1 MAGKLRIAVAG
12 AGLFGREH
20 IRTLAGM
27 DGVEIAGIA
36 EPNEA
41 GRKKVAADHG
51 IGLAVAGVAEL
62 LDRARPDG
70 LVIAS
75 PGHTHVAIAKLA
87 LERDIPILLE
97 KPVGMN
103 VADAEVLIAA
113 EKASRGFV
121 LPGHILRFAA
131 PYRTTV
137 AVAQSG
143 EIGDIISV
151 TARNHRDD
159 SHAVRYPDIDPVLMT
174 MVHDIDL
181 AIWASGAGLAEVL
194 AYRRPKGTF
203 RSETLVTGRGEG
215 GALWHMTSAWTYP
228 TLDAPPDKLEI
239 VGSRGSVELTLGETI
254 RVCGEKSR
262 IIDLKAAAPDNE
274 LRNELG
280 AFCDGVRAGAHP
292 GVVTLED
299 ARKGLA
305 AADAIIRSVAS
316 GELTRP

>member
-1 MAGKLRIAVAG
+1 MVGELRIAVAG
-12 AGLFGREH
+12 AGLFGQEH

-27 DGVEIAGIA
+27 EGVTIAGIA
-36 EPNEA
+36 EPNRA
-41 GRKKVAADHG
+41 GREKVAATYG
-51 IGLAVAGVAEL
+51 VAVAVADPGEL
-62 LDRARPDG
+62 LDRTKPDG

-75 PGHTHVAIAKLA
+75 PGHTHVPIATMALA
-87 LERDIPILLE
+87 RDIPILLE

-113 EKASRGFV
+113 ERASRGFV

-137 AVAQSG
+137 SVAQSG
-143 EIGDIISV
+143 EIGEIISV

-181 AIWASGAGLAEVL
+181 VIWATGAGLAEVL
-194 AYRRPKGTF
+194 AYRRPEGTF
-203 RSETLVTGRGEG
+203 RSETLVTGRGDG

-254 RVCGEKSR
+254 RICGDKSR
-262 IIDLKAAAPDNE
+262 IIDLRTQPADNE
-274 LRNELG
+274 LRNELT
-280 AFCDGVRAGAHP
+280 AFCGGVRAGRHP

-316 GELTRP
+316 GGLTRP